1 MAVGAGSSDWQFF
14 QAMKILAVALITL
27 TLQSL
32 YAGDLQ
38 IEDAW
43 IRAVPPSSKAT
54 AAFMTLVNKSG
65 QPVLVTG
72 GSCPVAGEIKPMIT
86 TKQGDGVKY
95 NGLMPSWKF
104 DLTDEQIAAV
114 INDLHLRW
122 HPGAPPVT
130 EEMVRQIREQTA
142 GENLLPTAQEAA
154 LSD

>member
-86 TKQGDGVKY
+86 TKQGDGVMGMSFVDSFSVPAGGKRILEP
-95 NGLMPSWKF
+95 GGDHIMLMKLKEVPKTGSTVSLELITPSGGQ
-104 DLTDEQIAAV
+104 TGHI
-114 INDLHLRW
+114 HLEV
-122 HPGAPPVT
+122 PV
-130 EEMVRQIREQTA
+130 R
-142 GENLLPTAQEAA
+142 
-154 LSD
+154 